1 MADIALTEP
10 SAAEPT
16 ALDTAAA
23 LVLTYSEYTGFTPE
37 ELVEGLIALHL
48 TPPEPLRS
56 HLERTALRESK
67 LPGVPVGAFLVH
79 RSRASALCA
88 AVGALGQR
96 TFLCAP
102 LCWPEADDDWL
113 VLRARAATASAL
125 AADAET
131 VRRIEKSC
139 GATYFV
145 GVRRCDSCLRPY
157 KHDWK
162 QLPSGL
168 EAHDASTGGAFTFAE
183 LFAGV
188 GGFRLGLEAC
198 GGRCIFASEIDAA
211 CRETYTL
218 NFGAHGLGGDVC
230 DVYAQDLPPFDLL
243 TAGFPCQP
251 FSERGEQAGLACR
264 KGGMYLE
271 LVRVLRVCQPKA
283 FLFENVPA
291 LATLGGGD
299 GATAGSVLAAMLA
312 AFESAGY
319 RVSWRVLNA
328 RRWVAQKRR
337 RLFIV
342 GFRSDTNAAT
352 GAFEWPDDAPPERPP
367 VLRDVLEPRGS
378 ASVERCALTAA
389 QWEAAQSEAR
399 HRGPRLLVPDAA
411 APTLISSYRTDQL
424 ASKFVAGDD
433 GAPPRWLTPR
443 ECSRLMGFPETF
455 VLPEPTGERGHTGAA
470 AEAAPYRMLGNAV
483 VPPLVRAI
491 GERMVERL

>member
-1 MADIALTEP
+1 M
-10 SAAEPT
+10 
-16 ALDTAAA
+16 
-23 LVLTYSEYTGFTPE
+23 
-37 ELVEGLIALHL
+37 
-48 TPPEPLRS
+48 
-56 HLERTALRESK
+56 
-67 LPGVPVGAFLVH
+67 
-79 RSRASALCA
+79 
-88 AVGALGQR
+88 
-96 TFLCAP
+96 
-102 LCWPEADDDWL
+102 
-113 VLRARAATASAL
+113 
-125 AADAET
+125 
-131 VRRIEKSC
+131 
-139 GATYFV
+139 
-145 GVRRCDSCLRPY
+145 
-157 KHDWK
+157 
-162 QLPSGL
+162 PSGL
-168 EAHDASTGGAFTFAE
+168 EAHDASSGGAFTFAE

-198 GGRCIFASEIDAA
+198 GGRCVFASEIDAA

-218 NFGAHGLGGDVC
+218 NFGARGLGGDVC

-299 GATAGSVLAAMLA
+299 GATAGAVLAAMRGGDEGAIAGSVLATMLA
-312 AFESAGY
+312 AFEGAGY

-337 RLFIV
+337 RVYIV
-342 GFRSDTNAAT
+342 GFRNDLSAAS
-352 GAFEWPDDAPPERPP
+352 AFEWPDDAPPERPP